1 MKDLSVRLDYGEL
14 PEVFTCYGE
23 NVSPRIT
30 LGSLDPAVKTLAV
43 VAIDPFE
50 PGCTFATWLICNIPP
65 VAAIPPRIPKEEV
78 IDTPFS
84 AVQGRNDFGTIGYR
98 GPCPKE
104 GETHQIIVKA
114 YGLDSRLEIAGGFTS
129 HELNAAMQ
137 GHVVQFGNT
146 IAMYS
151 RT

>member
-1 MKDLSVRLDYGEL
+1 MKDLTVHLDYGEL

-30 LGSLDPAVKTLAV
+30 LGSLDPAVKTLAI

-50 PGCTFATWLICNIPP
+50 PGCTFTTWLICNIPP
-65 VAAIPPRIPKEEV
+65 VAAVPPRIPKEEV
-78 IDTPFS
+78 FDVPFS
-84 AVQGRNDFGTIGYR
+84 AVQGRNHFGTIGYW

-104 GETHQIIVKA
+104 GETHQITFKV
-114 YGLDSRLEIAGGFTS
+114 YGLDSRLDLPGGFTRD
-129 HELNAAMQ
+129 ELNAAMQ

-146 IAMYS
+146 IAMY
-151 RT
+151 RR

>member
-1 MKDLSVRLDYGEL
+1 LKDLTVRLDYGEL

-23 NVSPRIT
+23 NVSPRIN
-30 LGSLDPAVKTLAV
+30 LGPLDPAVKTLAV
-43 VAIDPFE
+43 VVIDPFE
-50 PGCTFATWLICNIPP
+50 PGCTFTTWLICNIPP
-65 VAAIPPRIPKEEV
+65 AAALPPRIPNREV
-78 IDTPFS
+78 VEVPFS

-104 GETHQIIVKA
+104 GETHQIMFKV
-114 YGLDSRLEIAGGFTS
+114 YGLDSHLDLPGGYTK

-146 IAMYS
+146 IAMF
-151 RT
+151 RR